1 MKKILSLLL
10 ALMMLLSLAACTDE
24 EVDLAL
30 GVLDAVVDSIP
41 DDSQSED
48 VKTPEQA
55 LPDSQAPPA
64 QPEVPAVPETPS
76 QPETPTAPETP
87 AEPEVP
93 AQPEAPTEPEEPT
106 LDEDGWYSDKDNVAL
121 YIHLYGKLPSNFL
134 SKSKARSQYGW
145 EYGPLDK
152 LAPGM
157 SIGGSQFGNNEGRL
171 PDAKGRTWTE
181 CDIDTVGKDGRGAK
195 RIVFSNDGLIYY
207 TEDHYETFE
216 LLYGGN

>member
-1 MKKILSLLL
+1 MKKWLSLLL
-10 ALMMLLSLAACTDE
+10 ALVMLFSLAACSDE
-24 EVDLAL
+24 EIDLAL
-30 GVLDAVVDSIP
+30 DVLDAVADSIP
-41 DDSQSED
+41 DNSQSED
-48 VKTPEQA
+48 VKIPEQT
-55 LPDSQAPPA
+55 LPDSQAPP
-64 QPEVPAVPETPS
+64 V
-76 QPETPTAPETP
+76 QPETPAQPETSTVPEISVEPETPVQPETPGQPETP
-87 AEPEVP
+87 AEPE
-93 AQPEAPTEPEEPT
+93 APT

-145 EYGPLDK
+145 EYGPLDA

-157 SIGGSQFGNNEGRL
+157 SIGGSQFGNYEGQL

-181 CDIDTVGKDGRGAK
+181 CDIDTVGKDSRGAK

-216 LLYGGN
+216 LLYGEE

>member
-1 MKKILSLLL
+1 MKKLLSLLL
-10 ALMMLLSLAACTDE
+10 ALLMLFSLAACSDE
-24 EVDLAL
+24 EIDLAL
-30 GVLDAVVDSIP
+30 DVLDAVVDAIP
-41 DDSQSED
+41 DEGQSEE
-48 VKTPEQA
+48 VKTPEQL

-64 QPEVPAVPETPS
+64 QPDAPAEPETPAQS
-76 QPETPTAPETP
+76 ETPVQPETPT
-87 AEPEVP
+87 EPEPP
-93 AQPEAPTEPEEPT
+93 AEPEEPT

-145 EYGPLDK
+145 EYGPLDA

-157 SIGGSQFGNNEGRL
+157 SIGGSKFGNNEGRL
-171 PDAKGRTWTE
+171 PDASGRTWTE
-181 CDIDTVGKDGRGAK
+181 CDIDTVGKDSRGAK

-207 TEDHYETFE
+207 TEDHYESFE